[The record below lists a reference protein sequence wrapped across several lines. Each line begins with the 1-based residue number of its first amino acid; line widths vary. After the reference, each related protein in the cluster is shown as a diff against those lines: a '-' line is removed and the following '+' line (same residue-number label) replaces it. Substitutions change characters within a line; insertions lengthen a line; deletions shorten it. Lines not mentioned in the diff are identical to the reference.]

1 MINKD
6 QSSGIEKELAV
17 LLIEDDLVDQM
28 AFIRLMKE
36 QSKSYQFDIAG
47 SIADALTIL
56 EKKPIDLIISDFY
69 LGDGTPLDILPDVIK
84 RGIPIIVV
92 TSVVDPDAAADAIK
106 RGVNELLVKDQNYNY
121 LKVLPLT
128 IERTLSAHKVR
139 VPDQTCHTQPAS
151 ELRSM
156 ESCPPRDVEDIH
168 VRRLVI
174 DQSELIARYRTDG
187 ATIFV
192 NDVFC
197 QYFGK
202 TRGELIGKQFD
213 LLLPAEESNLLEG
226 YRAALTR
233 ENSKVTIE
241 HRILL
246 PDGSIHWIRRKE
258 RALFD
263 EDGGII
269 EYQTVATDITDRK
282 LAEDALRESEERYRM
297 LAEHAFD
304 GIAIQDFSGTI
315 LYVNQSIVHMLGYS
329 RSDEILGKNTLTFI
343 APEYRELVIHD
354 MQNVING
361 KQGYL
366 QKYRAINSR
375 GEKIFIESIGTKI
388 TYRGKPANIIA
399 LRDINEREN
408 AVINLQKELERKKD
422 FIDVAAHEL
431 RTPLQPVIGF
441 LDLLIEQS
449 DQYQILPDV
458 LKILKK
464 INTYVEMERDI
475 VNKILSISLLES
487 VHNQFRPPLE
497 PVPIR
502 ELIELVI
509 QHETCRS
516 EVAFTLNIP
525 KETTITSNGAIIYE
539 IIDTLVSNAV
549 TYSRSPRQIT
559 ITSEETDTEFRLSV
573 SDNGVGIPA
582 ERFEVIFEPFFISD
596 ADKLSRKYGRLG
608 LGLTMARKQATMLGG
623 TLTLTSS
630 SGTGSTFTLSLPLQE
645 PVKQGA

>member
-6 QSSGIEKELAV
+6 QSSGCEKELVV

-36 QSKSYQFDIAG
+36 QSKSYQVEIAG
-47 SIADALTIL
+47 SIADALTVI
-56 EKKPIDLIISDFY
+56 EKKPIDIIISDFY
-69 LGDGTPLDILPDVIK
+69 LGDGTPFEILPEITR

-92 TSVVDPDAAADAIK
+92 TSAVDPDTAADAIK
-106 RGVNELLVKDQNYNY
+106 RGVSDLLIKDQNYNY

-139 VPDQTCHTQPAS
+139 VPDQTRQTLPAS
-151 ELRSM
+151 ELRSP
-156 ESCPPRDVEDIH
+156 ESCTPRDVEDIH

-174 DQSELIARYRTDG
+174 DQSELIARYRPDG

-213 LLLPAEESNLLEG
+213 LLLPAEECGLLEG

-233 ENSKVTIE
+233 EDSKVTIE
-241 HRILL
+241 HRITL

-315 LYVNQSIVHMLGYS
+315 LYVNQSIVQMLGYS
-329 RSDEILGKNTLTFI
+329 GSDEILGKNTLSFI
-343 APEYRELVIHD
+343 APEYRELVIQD

-361 KQGYL
+361 IQGYL
-366 QKYRAINSR
+366 QKYQAINSR

-408 AVINLQKELERKKD
+408 AILNLHKELARKKD

-497 PVPIR
+497 LVPIR

-509 QHETCRS
+509 QQEKCRS
-516 EVAFTLNIP
+516 EVTVILNIP
-525 KETTITSNGAIIYE
+525 KDTIITSNGAIIFE

-549 TYSRSPRQIT
+549 TYSHPPRQIT
-559 ITSEETDTEFRLSV
+559 ITSEKTDTELRLSV

-582 ERFEVIFEPFFISD
+582 EKFEVIFEPFYISD

-608 LGLTMARKQATMLGG
+608 LGLTMARKQASMLGG

-630 SGTGSTFTLSLPLQE
+630 SVSGSTFTLSLPLQE
-645 PVKQGA
+645 PVKKGA

>member
-1 MINKD
+1 MKKKD
-6 QSSGIEKELAV
+6 PSFGHEKELAV

-36 QSKSYQFDIAG
+36 QSKSYQVEIAG
-47 SIADALTIL
+47 SIADARTIL
-56 EKKPIDLIISDFY
+56 EKKSIDIVISDFY
-69 LGDGTPLDILPDVIK
+69 LGDGTPLDILPEIIGK
-84 RGIPIIVV
+84 GIPVIVV
-92 TSVVDPDAAADAIK
+92 TSAVDPDAAAAAIK
-106 RGVNELLVKDQNYNY
+106 RGVDDFLIKDQNYNY

-128 IERTLSAHKVR
+128 IEQVLKAHTGGSPNHIR
-139 VPDQTCHTQPAS
+139 QTVPAS
-151 ELRSM
+151 ELRVP
-156 ESCPPRDVEDIH
+156 ESSTPHELEDIH

-174 DQSELIARYRTDG
+174 DQSELIARYRPDG

-246 PDGSIHWIRRKE
+246 SDGSLHWIRRKE

-315 LYVNQSIVHMLGYS
+315 LYVNQSIVQMWGYS
-329 RSDEILGKNTLTFI
+329 RSEEILGKNTLSVI
-343 APEYRELVIHD
+343 APEYREQFIGD
-354 MQNVING
+354 MQNVLNG
-361 KQGYL
+361 IQGLL
-366 QKYRAINSR
+366 QKYKALKSD
-375 GEKIFIESIGTKI
+375 GEEFFIESIGTKI

-399 LRDINEREN
+399 LRDINEREC
-408 AVINLQKELERKKD
+408 AVINLHKELERKKD
-422 FIDVAAHEL
+422 FINVAAHEL
-431 RTPLQPVIGF
+431 RTPLQPLIGF
-441 LDLLIEQS
+441 LELLIEQS
-449 DQYQILPDV
+449 DQYQILPDAI
-458 LKILKK
+458 KILKK
-464 INTYVEMERDI
+464 IRTYVEMERDI

-487 VHNQFRPPLE
+487 VHHQFRPPLE
-497 PVPIR
+497 PVPLR

-509 QHETCRS
+509 QQEKCRS
-516 EVAFTLNIP
+516 EAAVILNIP
-525 KETTITSNGAIIYE
+525 KDTVIISNGAIIFE
-539 IIDTLVSNAV
+539 IIDILVSNAV
-549 TYSRSPRQIT
+549 IYSRPPRQIT

-582 ERFEVIFEPFFISD
+582 EKFEVIFEPFFISD

-608 LGLTMARKQATMLGG
+608 LGLTMARKQASLLGG

-630 SGTGSTFTLSLPLQE
+630 SGAGSTFTLSLPLQE

>member
-6 QSSGIEKELAV
+6 QSSGHERELAV

-36 QSKSYQFDIAG
+36 QSRSYRVEIAG

-56 EKKPIDLIISDFY
+56 ENESIDIVISDFY
-69 LGDGTPLDILPDVIK
+69 LGDGTPLDILPEIIR

-106 RGVNELLVKDQNYNY
+106 RGVDNLLVKDQNYNY

-128 IERTLSAHKVR
+128 IEQTLKAHSKR
-139 VPDQTCHTQPAS
+139 DPDPIRQTVPAP
-151 ELRSM
+151 ELRDP
-156 ESCPPRDVEDIH
+156 EPGTPHYADDIH

-174 DQSELIARYRTDG
+174 DQSELIARYRPDG
-187 ATIFV
+187 AIIFV
-192 NDVFC
+192 NDVLC

-226 YRAALTR
+226 HRAAITR
-233 ENSKVTIE
+233 ENSKFTIE

-263 EDGGII
+263 EVGGII
-269 EYQTVATDITDRK
+269 EYQTVAMDITDRK

-315 LYVNQSIVHMLGYS
+315 LYVNQSIVQMLGYS
-329 RSDEILGKNTLTFI
+329 RSEEVLGKNTLTFI
-343 APEYRELVIHD
+343 APEYRELVIRD
-354 MQNVING
+354 MQNVLNG
-361 KQGYL
+361 VQGYL
-366 QKYRAINSR
+366 QKYKALKSD
-375 GEKIFIESIGTKI
+375 GEEFFIESIGTQI

-399 LRDINEREN
+399 LRDINERES
-408 AVINLQKELERKKD
+408 AVINLHKELARKKD

-431 RTPLQPVIGF
+431 RTPLQPVVGF
-441 LDLLIEQS
+441 LDLLIEQA

-464 INTYVEMERDI
+464 VRTYVEMEREI

-487 VHNQFRPPLE
+487 VQNQFRPPLE
-497 PVPIR
+497 LVPIR

-509 QHETCRS
+509 QQEKCRDEAS
-516 EVAFTLNIP
+516 VVLNIP
-525 KETTITSNGAIIYE
+525 KDTVIISNGAIIFE

-549 TYSRSPRQIT
+549 TYSRPPRQIT
-559 ITSEETDTEFRLSV
+559 IASEETDTEFRLSV
-573 SDNGVGIPA
+573 SDNGVGIPI
-582 ERFEVIFEPFFISD
+582 EKFEVIFEPFFISD

-608 LGLTMARKQATMLGG
+608 LGLTMARKQAAMLGG

-630 SGTGSTFTLSLPLQE
+630 SVSGSTFTLTLPLQE

>member
-6 QSSGIEKELAV
+6 QSSGCEKELVV

-36 QSKSYQFDIAG
+36 QSKSYQVEIAG
-47 SIADALTIL
+47 SIADALTVI
-56 EKKPIDLIISDFY
+56 EKKPIDIIISDFY
-69 LGDGTPLDILPDVIK
+69 LGDGTPFEILPEITR

-92 TSVVDPDAAADAIK
+92 TSAVDPDTAADAIK
-106 RGVNELLVKDQNYNY
+106 RGVSDLLIKDQNYNY

-139 VPDQTCHTQPAS
+139 FPDQTRQTLPAS
-151 ELRSM
+151 ELRSP
-156 ESCPPRDVEDIH
+156 ESCTPRDVEDIH

-174 DQSELIARYRTDG
+174 DQSELIARYRPDG

-213 LLLPAEESNLLEG
+213 LLLPAEECGLLEG

-233 ENSKVTIE
+233 EDSKVTIE
-241 HRILL
+241 HRITL

-315 LYVNQSIVHMLGYS
+315 LYVNQSIVQMLGYS
-329 RSDEILGKNTLTFI
+329 GSDEILGKNTLSFI
-343 APEYRELVIHD
+343 APEYRELVIQD

-361 KQGYL
+361 IQGYL
-366 QKYRAINSR
+366 QKYQAINSR

-408 AVINLQKELERKKD
+408 AILNLHKELARKKD

-497 PVPIR
+497 LVPIR

-509 QHETCRS
+509 QQEKCRS
-516 EVAFTLNIP
+516 EVTVILNIP
-525 KETTITSNGAIIYE
+525 KDTIITSNGAIIFE

-549 TYSRSPRQIT
+549 TYSHPPRQIT
-559 ITSEETDTEFRLSV
+559 ITSEKTDTELRLSV

-582 ERFEVIFEPFFISD
+582 EKFEVIFEPFYISD

-608 LGLTMARKQATMLGG
+608 LGLTMARKQASMLGG

-630 SGTGSTFTLSLPLQE
+630 SVSGSTFTLSLPLQE
-645 PVKQGA
+645 PVKKGA

>member
-6 QSSGIEKELAV
+6 QSSGHEKELAV

-36 QSKSYQFDIAG
+36 QSKSYLVEIAG
-47 SIADALTIL
+47 SIAEARTIL
-56 EKKPIDLIISDFY
+56 EKKSIDIVISDFY
-69 LGDGTPLDILPDVIK
+69 LGDGTHLDILPDIIK
-84 RGIPIIVV
+84 RGIPVIVV
-92 TSVVDPDAAADAIK
+92 TSVVDPDAAADAKK
-106 RGVNELLVKDQNYNY
+106 RGVDDFLVKDQNYNY

-128 IERTLSAHKVR
+128 IERTLSAHKVLD
-139 VPDQTCHTQPAS
+139 PDHTCQTVSAP
-151 ELRSM
+151 ELRSQK
-156 ESCPPRDVEDIH
+156 SDIPDDVEDIH

-174 DQSELIARYRTDG
+174 DQSELIARYRPDG

-213 LLLPAEESNLLEG
+213 LLLPAEECGLLDG
-226 YRAALTR
+226 HRAALTR

-241 HRILL
+241 HPITL

-263 EDGGII
+263 EEGQII

-315 LYVNQSIVHMLGYS
+315 LYVNQSIVQMLGYS
-329 RSDEILGKNTLTFI
+329 CSDEILGKNTLSFI
-343 APEYRELVIHD
+343 APEYRELVIQD

-361 KQGYL
+361 VQGYL
-366 QKYRAINSR
+366 QKYQAINSR

-408 AVINLQKELERKKD
+408 AVINLQKELARKKD

-509 QHETCRS
+509 QQEKLRS
-516 EVAFTLNIP
+516 EVAVILNIP
-525 KETTITSNGAIIYE
+525 KDTVITSNGAIIFE

-549 TYSRSPRQIT
+549 TYSHPPRQIT
-559 ITSEETDTEFRLSV
+559 ITSEETDTEFQLSV
-573 SDNGVGIPA
+573 SDNGVGIPSDK
-582 ERFEVIFEPFFISD
+582 FEVIFEPFYISD

-623 TLTLTSS
+623 TLKLTSS
-630 SGTGSTFTLSLPLQE
+630 SGAGSTFTLSLPLQE
-645 PVKQGA
+645 AVKQGA

>member
-6 QSSGIEKELAV
+6 LSSGCEKELAV

-36 QSKSYQFDIAG
+36 HSKSYKFEIAG

-56 EKKPIDLIISDFY
+56 EKTPIDIIISDFY
-69 LGDGTPLDILPDVIK
+69 LGDGTPLDILPDIIK
-84 RGIPIIVV
+84 RGIPIIIV
-92 TSVVDPDAAADAIK
+92 TSVVDPDAATDAIK
-106 RGVNELLVKDQNYNY
+106 RGVDDLLVKDQNYNY

-139 VPDQTCHTQPAS
+139 VPDQKRQTQPAS
-151 ELRSM
+151 ELRSQK
-156 ESCPPRDVEDIH
+156 SDIPDDVGDIH

-213 LLLPAEESNLLEG
+213 LLMPAEECGLLEG
-226 YRAALTR
+226 HRAALTR

-241 HRILL
+241 HRITL

-269 EYQTVATDITDRK
+269 EYQTVAMDITDRK

-315 LYVNQSIVHMLGYS
+315 LYVNQSIVQMLGYS
-329 RSDEILGKNTLTFI
+329 RSDEILGKNTLSFI
-343 APEYRELVIHD
+343 APEYRELVIQD

-361 KQGYL
+361 IQGYL
-366 QKYRAINSR
+366 QKYQAINSR
-375 GEKIFIESIGTKI
+375 GEKIFIESVGTKI

-408 AVINLQKELERKKD
+408 AVINLHKELARKKD

-441 LDLLIEQS
+441 LDLLIEQA
-449 DQYQILPDV
+449 DQYRILPDV

-464 INTYVEMERDI
+464 VRTYVEMEREI

-487 VHNQFRPPLE
+487 VHHQFRPPLE
-497 PVPIR
+497 PVTIR

-509 QHETCRS
+509 QQEKCRD
-516 EVAFTLNIP
+516 EAAVVLNIP
-525 KETTITSNGAIIYE
+525 KDTVITSNGAIIFE

-549 TYSRSPRQIT
+549 TYSRPPRQIT
-559 ITSEETDTEFRLSV
+559 ITSEETGTEFRLSV
-573 SDNGVGIPA
+573 SDNGVGIPV

-608 LGLTMARKQATMLGG
+608 LGLTMARKQASMLGG

-630 SGTGSTFTLSLPLQE
+630 SGAGSTFTLSLPLQE

>member
-6 QSSGIEKELAV
+6 QSSGCEKELAV

-36 QSKSYQFDIAG
+36 HSKSYKFEIAG

-56 EKKPIDLIISDFY
+56 EKTPIDIIISDFY
-69 LGDGTPLDILPDVIK
+69 LGDGTPLDILPDIIK
-84 RGIPIIVV
+84 RGIPIIIV
-92 TSVVDPDAAADAIK
+92 TSVVDPDAATDAIK
-106 RGVNELLVKDQNYNY
+106 RGVDDLLVKDQNYNY

-139 VPDQTCHTQPAS
+139 VPDQKRQTQPAS
-151 ELRSM
+151 ELRSQK
-156 ESCPPRDVEDIH
+156 SDIPDDVGDIH

-213 LLLPAEESNLLEG
+213 LLMPAEECGLLEG
-226 YRAALTR
+226 HRAALTR

-241 HRILL
+241 HRITL

-269 EYQTVATDITDRK
+269 EYQTVAMDITDRK

-315 LYVNQSIVHMLGYS
+315 LYVNQSIVQMLGYS
-329 RSDEILGKNTLTFI
+329 RSDEILGKNTLSFI
-343 APEYRELVIHD
+343 APEYRELVIQD

-361 KQGYL
+361 IQGYL
-366 QKYRAINSR
+366 QKYQAINSR
-375 GEKIFIESIGTKI
+375 GEKIFIESVGTKI

-408 AVINLQKELERKKD
+408 AVINLHKELARKKD

-441 LDLLIEQS
+441 LDLLIEQA
-449 DQYQILPDV
+449 DQYRILPDV

-464 INTYVEMERDI
+464 VRTYVEMEREI

-487 VHNQFRPPLE
+487 VHHQFRPPLE
-497 PVPIR
+497 PVTIR

-509 QHETCRS
+509 QQEKCRD
-516 EVAFTLNIP
+516 EAAVVLNIP
-525 KETTITSNGAIIYE
+525 KDTVITSNGAIIFE

-549 TYSRSPRQIT
+549 TYSRPPRQIT
-559 ITSEETDTEFRLSV
+559 ITSEETGTEFRLSV
-573 SDNGVGIPA
+573 SDNGVGIPV

-608 LGLTMARKQATMLGG
+608 LGLTMARKQASMLGG

-630 SGTGSTFTLSLPLQE
+630 SGAGSTFTLSLPLQE

>member
-1 MINKD
+1 MNNMVP
-6 QSSGIEKELAV
+6 SSGHEKELAV

-36 QSKSYQFDIAG
+36 QSKSYQVEIAG
-47 SIADALTIL
+47 SIADARSIL
-56 EKKPIDLIISDFY
+56 EKKPIDIIISDFY
-69 LGDGTPLDILPDVIK
+69 LGDGTPLDILPDIIN
-84 RGIPIIVV
+84 RGIPVIVV
-92 TSVVDPDAAADAIK
+92 TSVVDPDAAADAKK
-106 RGVNELLVKDQNYNY
+106 RGVDDLLVKDQNYNY
-121 LKVLPLT
+121 LKVLPLI
-128 IERTLSAHKVR
+128 IERTLKTHKVW
-139 VPDQTCHTQPAS
+139 VPDHKHQMVPAS
-151 ELRSM
+151 ELQAP
-156 ESCPPRDVEDIH
+156 ESCTPRDGENIN

-174 DQSELIARYRTDG
+174 DQSDLIARYRPDG
-187 ATIFV
+187 AIIFV

-197 QYFGK
+197 RYLRK
-202 TRGELIGKQFD
+202 TRAELIGKQFD
-213 LLLPAEESNLLEG
+213 LVLPAEDCNLLDD
-226 YRAALTR
+226 YRSSLTT
-233 ENSKVTIE
+233 ENSHITLE
-241 HRILL
+241 HRIIH
-246 PDGSIHWIRRKE
+246 PDGSFHWIRRNC

-263 EDGGII
+263 DNGGII
-269 EYQTVATDITDRK
+269 EYQMVATDITDRK

-315 LYVNQSIVHMLGYS
+315 LYVNQSIVQMLGYC
-329 RSDEILGKNTLTFI
+329 RSEEILGKNTLSFI
-343 APEYRELVIHD
+343 APEYQELVIQD

-366 QKYRAINSR
+366 QKYQAITSR
-375 GEKIFIESIGTKI
+375 GEKIFIESVGTKI
-388 TYRGKPANIIA
+388 TYHGKPANIIA
-399 LRDINEREN
+399 LRDINERES
-408 AVINLQKELERKKD
+408 AVMNLHKELERKKD

-497 PVPIR
+497 QVPLR

-509 QHETCRS
+509 QQEKCHS
-516 EVAFTLNIP
+516 EVAFILNIP
-525 KETTITSNGAIIYE
+525 NDTVITSNGAIIFE

-549 TYSRSPRQIT
+549 TYSRPPRQIT

-582 ERFEVIFEPFFISD
+582 EKFEVIFEPFFISD

-608 LGLTMARKQATMLGG
+608 LGLTMARKQASMLGG

-630 SGTGSTFTLSLPLQE
+630 SGVGSTFTLSLPLQE
-645 PVKQGA
+645 PVTQEA

>member
-36 QSKSYQFDIAG
+36 QSKYYQFEIAG

-69 LGDGTPLDILPDVIK
+69 LGDGTPLDILPDILK

-92 TSVVDPDAAADAIK
+92 TSVVDPDAAADAKK

-139 VPDQTCHTQPAS
+139 VPDQTRQTQPAS
-151 ELRSM
+151 ELRSP
-156 ESCPPRDVEDIH
+156 EVCPPRDVEDIH

-213 LLLPAEESNLLEG
+213 LLLPAEERGLLEG
-226 YRAALTR
+226 HRAALTR

-241 HRILL
+241 HRVTL

-366 QKYRAINSR
+366 QKYQAINSR

-502 ELIELVI
+502 DLIELVI
-509 QHETCRS
+509 QHEKCRS

-525 KETTITSNGAIIYE
+525 KETAITSNGAIIYE
-539 IIDTLVSNAV
+539 ITDTLVSNAV
-549 TYSRSPRQIT
+549 TYSRPPRQIT

-623 TLTLTSS
+623 TLTLTRS
-630 SGTGSTFTLSLPLQE
+630 SGAGSTFTLSLPLHE
-645 PVKQGA
+645 PVKQGE